1 MENTKVQVLVR
12 WLKCCCCSPVC
23 YCSLWFCHRLK
34 KRASK
39 GSYKLYT
46 PSTFSPWRYYIF
58 IPFANC
64 PLLQTDHWLIVWR
77 SHQSQ
82 MQFPIPS
89 IQYMSLRIAVFI
101 QFDWR
106 KRVYQY
112 HQVHSVSLLL
122 IYTAMLL
129 QYSVTESLILWWNFF
144 RFQFLAAGLIATVGI
159 VPTGWKGK
167 RAIFWSTSPSV
178 SAIKRNSCSS
188 CKL

>member
-1 MENTKVQVLVR
+1 MENTKVHVVVTR
-12 WLKCCCCSPVC
+12 LKCCCCSPVY

-106 KRVYQY
+106 KRESTNITKCILFVA
-112 HQVHSVSLLL
+112 HL
-122 IYTAMLL
+122 
-129 QYSVTESLILWWNFF
+129 YSDAAAVQCYSITLILWWNMGDFSF
-144 RFQFLAAGLIATVGI
+144 
-159 VPTGWKGK
+159 
-167 RAIFWSTSPSV
+167 
-178 SAIKRNSCSS
+178 
-188 CKL
+188 